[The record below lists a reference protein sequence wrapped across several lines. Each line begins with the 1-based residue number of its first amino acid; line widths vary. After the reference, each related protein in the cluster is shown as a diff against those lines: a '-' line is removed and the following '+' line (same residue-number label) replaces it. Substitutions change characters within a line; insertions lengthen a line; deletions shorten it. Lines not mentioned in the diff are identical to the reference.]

1 MINLSTLDKLLEA
14 LTVTDEVG
22 SGNNISDTKTLIT
35 DGIIRLIHI

>member
-14 LTVTDEVG
+14 LTDEVG

-35 DGIIRLIHI
+35 DGIIRHIHI